1 LDDEVKL
8 GLDSV
13 TDMFAKNDM
22 GLGLYTPV
30 QYCIIPGQ
38 GMNLLQQYQPWMA
51 PKTLLACTEILIVAN
66 MGSN

>member
-38 GMNLLQQYQPWMA
+38 GMNLLQQYQPWLLTGWHG
-51 PKTLLACTEILIVAN
+51 PKSSTC
-66 MGSN
+66 MH